1 MYMPYIKKLNENKF
15 ISMCEEYY
23 KRNSIDDEYV
33 WNVDHGVTPACL
45 QSICMKYKISHYA
58 YDIYNKCF
66 LKNIGN
72 RNYPPLVYYA
82 INDHQYLIQNK
93 ETVKSL
99 VEKSKQ
105 QNNINFSSSILEK
118 DEKKNIFLGDIHEN
132 INVSEFQN
140 YNSNEDIIIMYSRA
154 EKSDISDILYDC
166 I

>member
-1 MYMPYIKKLNENKF
+1 
-15 ISMCEEYY
+15 MCEEYY
-23 KRNSIDDEYV
+23 RINSIDDEDV
-33 WNVDHGVTPACL
+33 WTVEQGVTPACL

-72 RNYPPLVYYA
+72 NNYPPLVYYA

-93 ETVKSL
+93 EKVKSL

-118 DEKKNIFLGDIHEN
+118 EEKKNIFLGDIYEN
-132 INVSEFQN
+132 INVCEFQN
-140 YNSNEDIIIMYSRA
+140 YNSSEDIIIM
-154 EKSDISDILYDC
+154 
-166 I
+166 